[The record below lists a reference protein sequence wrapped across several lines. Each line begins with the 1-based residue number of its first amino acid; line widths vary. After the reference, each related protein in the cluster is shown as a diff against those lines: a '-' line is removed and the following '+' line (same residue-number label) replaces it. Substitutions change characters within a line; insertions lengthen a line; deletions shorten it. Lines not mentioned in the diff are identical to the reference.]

1 MSTLP
6 LTYRDYFTPQDLEGF
21 SPQISRLVYGLEYVR
36 ANTLF
41 AVQGLT
47 TAQLDTQVLP
57 GGNTTGMLLAHFAGT
72 ESGYQQLTFQGNEH
86 GFERPENLLGAAGRA
101 EFQGQSLE
109 FYLSRLAE
117 VREQTPAGLRE
128 RDDDWLAHT
137 FRPWDWTFDISPH
150 WCWFHVA
157 EDELRHQGQ
166 IAILRKELE
175 RREQA

>member
-1 MSTLP
+1 MKTLP

-72 ESGYQQLTFQGNEH
+72 ESGYQQLTFQGNEN
-86 GFERPENLLGAAGRA
+86 GFKRPENLLGA
-101 EFQGQSLE
+101 
-109 FYLSRLAE
+109 
-117 VREQTPAGLRE
+117 AGLRE

-137 FRPWDWTFDISPH
+137 FRPWDWTFDVSPQ
-150 WCWFHVA
+150 WCWFHVI